1 MSRRPGLIT
10 AKVRVRQL
18 SFRKLSF
25 RASPRQNQTQAT
37 DAEFRELSEDEKRL
51 VRVYR
56 QFPSVEAKNMLLAF
70 EMRYKQLY
78 DFFLKYA
85 NTPQK

>member
-1 MSRRPGLIT
+1 MSKRLDYGEGESAP
-10 AKVRVRQL
+10 AKLQDTEF
-18 SFRKLSF
+18 SEF
-25 RASPRQNQTQAT
+25 QAT
-37 DAEFRELSEDEKRL
+37 ESDSGSDAEFRELSEDEKRL

>member
-1 MSRRPGLIT
+1 MSKRPGWIT
-10 AKVRVRQL
+10 AKGKARQL
-18 SFRKLSF
+18 LPETELPGF
-25 RASPRQNQTQAT
+25 AAT
-37 DAEFRELSEDEKRL
+37 EPDAGSDAEFSDLSEDEKRL

-85 NTPQK
+85 NSPQK